1 MSWNLSAGPLQL
13 ECMVSAWPRN
23 ELNSNDA
30 ENIDDIAPTK
40 TLKQRSIFIELID
53 LIKASI
59 NVRIASDVL

>member
-1 MSWNLSAGPLQL
+1 
-13 ECMVSAWPRN
+13 MVSAWPRN